1 MTHQDF
7 YESLFFQIV
16 KNNQMNKSKFSP
28 FILFLA
34 IIIIWNACSPAKKI
48 KEVTSTDYSEELL
61 DTLFVT
67 PEEDLRGPRITDPAN
82 YKPSATIQY
91 DLLHTS
97 LDLRF
102 DWQQRHVIGKAEL
115 TLKPYFKPLNKV
127 SFEAIHFD
135 ITGVAIKNVANSPV
149 FQYDG
154 KLLTV
159 DLPKSYSRNEEITLV
174 VNYMAKPYSEES
186 LEPDP
191 EKGLYFINH
200 NGMEG
205 GLPMQIWTQG
215 QTQNNSKWFP
225 TFDHPNERCT
235 QEVKLTVDAKFKTLS
250 NGKLISSLP
259 NEDGTRTDHWFQ
271 SLPHPPYLFMIA
283 VGEYHEEKDMWNN
296 IPLHYFVEK
305 PFAPFTKKI
314 YNHTPE
320 MLSFFSEKLQ
330 YPYPWDKYAQITVRD
345 YTSGAMENTGA
356 VVFNEFVQKNNF
368 ELTDNDN
375 DYIVAHELFHHWFGN
390 LVTCESWSNL
400 TLNEGFANYG
410 EYLWFEHK
418 YGRDRADFHRLNE
431 LIGYISEVMSVGP
444 RPAIDYYY
452 ASREGMFD
460 AHSYNKGGMILHMLR
475 NYVGDE
481 AFFASLNKYLKENAF
496 TAVEVDELR
505 MVFEDTTG
513 EDLHWFFDQW
523 FLQSGHPELQVEYQ
537 YDNIEKKL
545 NVSVFQTQDTNT
557 YPHAFVLPL
566 HMVIVMPNG
575 ERISRTFKCNKREC
589 TETIEN
595 IIEKPAY
602 CLIDGRG
609 DLLAIIDENKTQE
622 EYLAQ
627 YLGGKSFMEKYM
639 AVIRLEDKTPVLDAL
654 LKEPFYVFRSEAI
667 SYMDEA
673 TALNYTLKLQELAMM
688 DPHAEVRALALYTLL
703 NMNDESAKTLCKRLL
718 DMETS
723 YTVMKVALEGLKY
736 FSPEDAISY
745 AKKIYPDAS
754 PDMEEFLLEIFA
766 QSTDESISRIFDE
779 QIENIRSFKVGGIAE
794 LYQIFLSDKSFTLFG
809 MVAEKMTILAI
820 QKTTEKE
827 RKIAAAGI
835 IVRMQE
841 YASERPESNEKQKIQ
856 GLLQLKMD
864 EIIRNEKNE
873 EIRKEM
879 EALKNSEG
887 IK

>member
-1 MTHQDF
+1 MN
-7 YESLFFQIV
+7 SFFIHTM
-16 KNNQMNKSKFSP
+16 KNKQMNPIKFSV
-28 FILFLA
+28 FILFSG
-34 IIIIWNACSPAKKI
+34 IICIWNACTPAKKI
-48 KEVTSTDYSEELL
+48 SEVTSTDFSEELL

-67 PEEDLRGPRITDPAN
+67 PEGDLRGPRNTSPSN

-91 DLLHTS
+91 DLIHTS

-102 DWQQRHVIGKAEL
+102 DWQNMHVFGKAAL
-115 TLKPYFKPLNKV
+115 TLKPFFRPLNIISLDAV
-127 SFEAIHFD
+127 NFD
-135 ITGVAIKNVANSPV
+135 IQSIAIKDVVNPPV

-154 KLLTV
+154 QILTIE
-159 DLPKSYSRNEEITLV
+159 LPRSYSRDEEFTLLI
-174 VNYMAKPYSEES
+174 NYIAKPNATS
-186 LEPDP
+186 LQADENGDT

-200 NGMEG
+200 DGKAN

-235 QEVKLTVDAKFKTLS
+235 QEVKLTVGARFKTLS
-250 NGKLISSLP
+250 NGKLMSSVP
-259 NEDGTRTDHWFQ
+259 NEDGTRTDHWYQ
-271 SLPHPPYLFMIA
+271 SLPHPPYLFMVA
-283 VGEYHEEKDMWNN
+283 VGEYHEEKEMWNN

-305 PFAPFTKKI
+305 RFAPFTKKI
-314 YNHTPE
+314 FNHTPE

-330 YPYPWDKYAQITVRD
+330 YPYPWDKYAQISVRD

-356 VVFNEFVQKNNF
+356 VVFNEFVQKNNY
-368 ELTDNDN
+368 ELADNDN

-418 YGRDRADFHRLNE
+418 YGKDRADFHRLNE

-505 MVFEDTTG
+505 MAFEDTTG
-513 EDLHWFFDQW
+513 EDLNWFFDQW

-537 YDNIEKKL
+537 YDEIGKNL
-545 NVSVFQTQDTNT
+545 TVSILQTQDSIT
-557 YPHAFVLPL
+557 YPNAFVLPIHL
-566 HMVIVMPNG
+566 VMVMPNG
-575 ERISRTFKCNKREC
+575 DRISRDFRCANREC
-589 TETIEN
+589 IETIEN
-595 IIEKPAY
+595 VMEKPAY

-609 DLLAIIDENKTQE
+609 DLLAIIDEIKTQE
-622 EYLAQ
+622 ELLAQ
-627 YLGGKSFMEKYM
+627 YRGGKSFMEKYM
-639 AVIRLEDKTPVLDAL
+639 AVIRLEDKSPVLDAL
-654 LKEPFYVFRSEAI
+654 LQEPFYVFRSEAI

-745 AKKIYPDAS
+745 AKKLYPDAS
-754 PDMEEFLLEIFA
+754 PDMAEYLMEIFA
-766 QSTDESISRIFDE
+766 QSTDESLSRIFDE
-779 QIENIRSFKVGGIAE
+779 QMENIRAFKVTGIAE
-794 LYQIFLSDKSFTLFG
+794 LYQIFLSDKSYLLLST
-809 MVAEKMTILAI
+809 VAEKMTNLAT
-820 QKTTEKE
+820 QKTTERE

-835 IVRMQE
+835 IIRIQQYIE
-841 YASERPESNEKQKIQ
+841 ERPDSIEKQKA
-856 GLLQLKMD
+856 LAFVQLKLD
-864 EIIRNEKNE
+864 EILRLEKDE
-873 EIRKEM
+873 EIRQEI
-879 EALKNSEG
+879 EALKN
-887 IK
+887 